1 MKFCFP
7 VMLTLL
13 AAFSVSAQDYRVVY
27 SPSLKLEV
35 WIDDLKDNSPAS
47 WCAAELPVRIVATG
61 AEQSTVLNDFLP
73 RVGSLLEKQCPAL
86 AQLKWQMNDGDGKK
100 LAQGSAAKAENWG
113 MRVEASPGEAG
124 APPLIQPTEAV
135 PAVAADTTPWL
146 QFSLIEGCHFRGYW
160 GENSLAS
167 ALFVPAK
174 QGAQCG
180 SDGWLSGQSQVTQ
193 IEQGTAKNL
202 NVLFLQGFQVL
213 GLNNS
218 AADDT
223 LTITTVNNQRMVLHN
238 SESPDS
244 WMILPYISQL
254 SGWQADGT
262 VAVQLASAEAKD
274 EERLQALLDDV
285 RKVWSPYIAGET
297 TITLVLVEALQPQ
310 LKDPTDGAW
319 RTIK

>member
-13 AAFSVSAQDYRVVY
+13 ATFSVSAENYRVVY

-35 WIDDLKDNSPAS
+35 WIDELKDTSAAS
-47 WCAAELPVRIVATG
+47 WCAVELPVRIVATG
-61 AEQSTVLNDFLP
+61 SEQPAVLNDFLP

-86 AQLKWQMNDGDGKK
+86 AQLKWQMNDGNGRK
-100 LAQGSAAKAENWG
+100 LAQGHAAKAESWALQ
-113 MRVEASPGEAG
+113 VEAAPSEVIAPLS
-124 APPLIQPTEAV
+124 APPPEAV

-160 GENSLAS
+160 GENSMAS

-193 IEQGTAKNL
+193 IVQGTAKNIDA
-202 NVLFLQGFQVL
+202 LFLQGFQVL

-218 AADDT
+218 AVDDN
-223 LTITTVNNQRMVLHN
+223 LTITTVNNQRMVLH
-238 SESPDS
+238 SGASPDS

-254 SGWQADGT
+254 SG
-262 VAVQLASAEAKD
+262 
-274 EERLQALLDDV
+274 
-285 RKVWSPYIAGET
+285 
-297 TITLVLVEALQPQ
+297 
-310 LKDPTDGAW
+310 
-319 RTIK
+319 